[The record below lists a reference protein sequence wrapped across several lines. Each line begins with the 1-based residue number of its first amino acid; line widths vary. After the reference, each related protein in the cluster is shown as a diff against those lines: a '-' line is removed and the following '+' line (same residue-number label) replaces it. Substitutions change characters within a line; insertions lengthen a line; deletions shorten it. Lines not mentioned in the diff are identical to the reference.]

1 MQNGNHFFDL
11 AWPGLTMSP
20 LENLFSQ
27 HWHLGAVAAVMV
39 LIALSYLSRFVWP
52 AHQLGKTLAQVN
64 LQLAQR
70 LQDKQ
75 PASLNLQDIERE
87 VMTDPRMQHVWRQY
101 AHTLHARWMPADAG
115 PLGLA
120 RERVSQLSKSFFAEM
135 SAASNGGRVD
145 LSEIEQV
152 TQNNPRMAEL
162 WQTYNQALQ
171 ALQDIEAA
179 SQHQAGGW
187 QATAPAEHHFS
198 EQTLVDS
205 PLQTHFYKHVPGIL
219 TGVGIIG
226 TFAGLISGLMNF
238 DVASPERVQLALSQ
252 LVQTVGQAFL
262 ISAAA
267 ITLAMVF
274 TWVEK
279 AVLAARYRQV
289 EDLQQSLDSLFAP
302 KGGAEYMERLTL
314 ATEMQAAL
322 SYKILA
328 QLRGNAPMAKSRTH

>member
-1 MQNGNHFFDL
+1 
-11 AWPGLTMSP
+11 MSP
-20 LENLFSQ
+20 LQNLFSQ
-27 HWHLGAVAAVMV
+27 HWHLGAVTAVMV

-52 AHQLGKTLAQVN
+52 ALQLGKTLAQVN

-70 LQDKQ
+70 LQDNQ
-75 PASLNLQDIERE
+75 PAQLNLQDIERD
-87 VMTDPRMQHVWRQY
+87 VMTDSRLQHIWRQY
-101 AHTLHARWMPADAG
+101 AHTLHARWMHADAG

-120 RERVSQLSKSFFAEM
+120 RARVSQLSKSFFAEM
-135 SAASNGGRVD
+135 SAADHGGRVD
-145 LSEIEQV
+145 LSEIEQI
-152 TQNNPRMAEL
+152 TQNNPRMAQL
-162 WQTYNQALQ
+162 WQAYNQSLQ

-198 EQTLVDS
+198 EQALVDS

-238 DVASPERVQLALSQ
+238 DVASPERVQQALSQ

-302 KGGAEYMERLTL
+302 KGGAEYMERLAL
-314 ATEMQAAL
+314 ATEMQTAL

-328 QLRGNAPMAKSRTH
+328 QLRGSAPVANSRTH

>member
-1 MQNGNHFFDL
+1 MTAQSFDP
-11 AWPGLTMSP
+11 AWPRLTMSL
-20 LENLFSQ
+20 LENLFAQ
-27 HWHLGAVAAVMV
+27 HWHLGAVTAVMV

-64 LQLAQR
+64 HQLSQQLQGAQA
-70 LQDKQ
+70 
-75 PASLNLQDIERE
+75 ASLNLQDIGRD
-87 VMTDPRMQHVWRQY
+87 VMTEPRLQHVWRQY
-101 AHTLHARWMPADAG
+101 AHTLHARWMPTDAG

-135 SAASNGGRVD
+135 SAISQGGRVD
-145 LSEIEQV
+145 LSEIEQI
-152 TQNNPRMAEL
+152 TQNNPRMADL
-162 WQTYNQALQ
+162 WQSYNQSLQ
-171 ALQDIEAA
+171 ALQELEAT
-179 SQHQAGGW
+179 SQHQSGGW

-198 EQTLVDS
+198 EHAVVDS

-226 TFAGLISGLMNF
+226 TFTGLISGLMSF
-238 DVASPERVQLALSQ
+238 DVSSPEHVQQALSQ

-279 AVLAARYRQV
+279 ALLAARYRQV

-314 ATEMQAAL
+314 ATEMQVAL
-322 SYKILA
+322 SYKILG
-328 QLRGNAPMAKSRTH
+328 QLRGTTPAAHSKSH

>member
-1 MQNGNHFFDL
+1 
-11 AWPGLTMSP
+11 
-20 LENLFSQ
+20 
-27 HWHLGAVAAVMV
+27 
-39 LIALSYLSRFVWP
+39 
-52 AHQLGKTLAQVN
+52 
-64 LQLAQR
+64 
-70 LQDKQ
+70 
-75 PASLNLQDIERE
+75 
-87 VMTDPRMQHVWRQY
+87 
-101 AHTLHARWMPADAG
+101 
-115 PLGLA
+115 
-120 RERVSQLSKSFFAEM
+120 
-135 SAASNGGRVD
+135 
-145 LSEIEQV
+145 
-152 TQNNPRMAEL
+152 
-162 WQTYNQALQ
+162 
-171 ALQDIEAA
+171 
-179 SQHQAGGW
+179 
-187 QATAPAEHHFS
+187 
-198 EQTLVDS
+198 
-205 PLQTHFYKHVPGIL
+205 
-219 TGVGIIG
+219 VGIIG